1 MAAEGL
7 WVVIV
12 IVVTILCFGGHNLS
26 LGESLV
32 SGWPSEATEAL
43 SLHLLHNHTEVPSS
57 HLIPQSGFKFAFNS
71 VLFCFFLFKC
81 H

>member
-1 MAAEGL
+1 M

-57 HLIPQSGFKFAFNS
+57 RLIPQSGFKFAFNS
-71 VLFCFFLFKC
+71 VLFCFFPI
-81 H
+81 